1 MDVWRGLYLKHAL
14 QECPITDW
22 LSWCLHNIRAD
33 SCISVAGPDR
43 LVWPC
48 SFVLSSV
55 YSSVRVSFW
64 LLVRR
69 LSCGWGFRIF
79 PTKPPIGLTWNLVV
93 EWNMLCKELTRPDE
107 IIHQLFVYIWVVHP
121 NSRAHSFR
129 AVKLPWIFPGAAWNF
144 SGTPANIQGN
154 LRGMQFGFYYPRPVL
169 AFGYCRCLRPS
180 VRPSVSPSVT
190 KFVRAI
196 THHPFKLGSLNL
208 DHRCKRPWLRS
219 LLFLGVIDPDLQGQI

>member
-1 MDVWRGLYLKHAL
+1 MYLWTYGVDYTWSMHFRNVL
-14 QECPITDW
+14 ITYW
-22 LSWCLHNIRAD
+22 LSWCLHDIRAA

-55 YSSVRVSFW
+55 YSSVRVSW

-79 PTKPPIGLTWNLVV
+79 PTKPPIGLIWNLVV
-93 EWNMLCKELTRPDE
+93 EWSMLCKELTRPDE
-107 IIHQLFVYIWVVHP
+107 TIHQRFVYSGWVVHP

-154 LRGMQFGFYYPRPVL
+154 LRGMQFGFYYSLVL
-169 AFGYCRCLRPS
+169 HSFTLPLTVLSLAHLS
-180 VRPSVSPSVT
+180 VLTIIGPGNGWAPGRHQ
-190 KFVRAI
+190 AI
-196 THHPFKLGSLNL
+196 IWTNAGIVLN
-208 DHRCKRPWLRS
+208 RT
-219 LLFLGVIDPDLQGQI
+219 